1 MFGKK
6 NQQISPEDIAAR
18 QKAMELVEVENTFK
32 RGMISLRDTI
42 SPSSLDI
49 QSGHFRLGTK
59 YATTIYVYGYPREL
73 STGWLSYLINIDE
86 VIDISMF
93 IYPVDT
99 QIVLNNLRKKVSQL
113 EASIEINAEKGK
125 VRDPALESA
134 YQDAEEL
141 RDQLQ
146 VGRERFFRFGLY
158 VTIYADSM
166 DELKDIRH
174 KIESIFGQQMV
185 YTKVA
190 SSQQEQGLNSTLPQM
205 TDQLRINVI

>member
-99 QIVLNNLRKKVSQL
+99 QIVLNNLRKKVSW
-113 EASIEINAEKGK
+113 
-125 VRDPALESA
+125 
-134 YQDAEEL
+134 
-141 RDQLQ
+141 
-146 VGRERFFRFGLY
+146 
-158 VTIYADSM
+158 T
-166 DELKDIRH
+166 
-174 KIESIFGQQMV
+174 
-185 YTKVA
+185 
-190 SSQQEQGLNSTLPQM
+190 
-205 TDQLRINVI
+205 